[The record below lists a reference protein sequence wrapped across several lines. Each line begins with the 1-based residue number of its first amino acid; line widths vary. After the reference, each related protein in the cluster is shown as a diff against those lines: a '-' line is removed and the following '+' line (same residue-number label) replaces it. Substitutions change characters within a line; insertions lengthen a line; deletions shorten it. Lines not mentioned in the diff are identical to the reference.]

1 MTTAD
6 DLTPTGTTAEALAAT
21 VPELVARLDGLIAD
35 TMHFAQIYHATRHES
50 HSGTWLSCDRGI
62 CPSLVRA
69 ISRARGQEVTP

>member
-1 MTTAD
+1 MTTDD

-35 TMHFAQIYHATRHES
+35 TMHFATLYHEQHHAG
-50 HSGTWLSCDRGI
+50 HSGTWLSCDRGA
-62 CPSLVRA
+62 CPGLKRA